1 MYKLYLVLIGLFLT
15 ALGGWLMMYA
25 WRTESISPWIGAILI
40 TASAI
45 YINPLQLMA
54 GERTGLEELID
65 KYLA

>member
-1 MYKLYLVLIGLFLT
+1 MYKLYLIFIGLLLT

-25 WRTESISPWIGAILI
+25 WRTESISPWIGGILI
-40 TASAI
+40 TVSAM

-65 KYLA
+65 KYLI